1 MMKIEQVLWDW
12 NGTLLDDL
20 EYSIQVRNNIFP
32 AFHLPTLS
40 GVEEYHRQF
49 TFPVRLYYQR
59 AGVTD
64 EIFDDVA
71 HAWMAEYERR
81 MDTIPLHGDAVE
93 TVERFRRAGLGQTVL
108 SASEQTMLRR
118 QLALH
123 GLDSRFDAILGRG
136 DIYAGKQGS
145 HWTGIP
151 AKLRDPGGGDRDD
164 RRQPARRGGGPG
176 AGHPVRAGGAG
187 PSEPGNAAGSRRARG
202 GFPAESRRLGAGA
215 KVKKRPV

>member
-108 SASEQTMLRR
+108 SASEQTLLRR
-118 QLALH
+118 RCRKAH
-123 GLDSRFDAILGRG
+123 CGR
-136 DIYAGKQGS
+136 S
-145 HWTGIP
+145 PP
-151 AKLRDPGGGDRDD
+151 AFRS
-164 RRQPARRGGGPG
+164 Q
-176 AGHPVRAGGAG
+176 
-187 PSEPGNAAGSRRARG
+187 
-202 GFPAESRRLGAGA
+202 
-215 KVKKRPV
+215 RPLPQR

>member
-1 MMKIEQVLWDW
+1 MMKIQQVLWDW

-81 MDTIPLHGDAVE
+81 MDTIPLHEDASE
-93 TVERFRRAGLGQTVL
+93 TVERFHQAGLRQTVL

-118 QLALH
+118 QLALY
-123 GLDSRFDAILGRG
+123 GLNSRFDAVLGRG
-136 DIYAGKQGS
+136 DIYAGSKEAIGREYLQGS
-145 HWTGIP
+145 GVP
-151 AKLRDPGGGDRDD
+151 AEAAVMIGDSLSSDMQGGRNAGL
-164 RRQPARRGGGPG
+164 PTIFCGP
-176 AGHPVRAGGAG
+176 
-187 PSEPGNAAGSRRARG
+187 RARADARCDQV
-202 GFPAESRRLGAGA
+202 AETLLDLPPLLAA
-215 KVKKRPV
+215 M

>member
-81 MDTIPLHGDAVE
+81 MDTIPCY
-93 TVERFRRAGLGQTVL
+93 F
-108 SASEQTMLRR
+108 
-118 QLALH
+118 
-123 GLDSRFDAILGRG
+123 
-136 DIYAGKQGS
+136 
-145 HWTGIP
+145 
-151 AKLRDPGGGDRDD
+151 
-164 RRQPARRGGGPG
+164 
-176 AGHPVRAGGAG
+176 
-187 PSEPGNAAGSRRARG
+187 
-202 GFPAESRRLGAGA
+202 
-215 KVKKRPV
+215 

>member
-93 TVERFRRAGLGQTVL
+93 TVERFQRAGLRQTVL
-108 SASEQTMLRR
+108 SASEQTLLRR
-118 QLALH
+118 QLALY
-123 GLDSRFDAILGRG
+123 GLEGRFDAVLGRG
-136 DIYAGKQGS
+136 DIYAGSKEAIGREYLQSCGV
-145 HWTGIP
+145 P
-151 AKLRDPGGGDRDD
+151 AEATVMIGDSLHDAEV
-164 RRQPARRGGGPG
+164 ARALGTRCIL
-176 AGHPVRAGGAG
+176 V
-187 PSEPGNAAGSRRARG
+187 ARG
-202 GFPAESRRLGAGA
+202 HQSRETLLEAG
-215 KVKKRPV
+215 VPVVDSLRKAADWVLEQQ

>member
-81 MDTIPLHGDAVE
+81 MDTIPLHEDAVE
-93 TVERFRRAGLGQTVL
+93 TVERFQPGRA
-108 SASEQTMLRR
+108 SADGAFCQR
-118 QLALH
+118 ADH
-123 GLDSRFDAILGRG
+123 AAPP
-136 DIYAGKQGS
+136 AG
-145 HWTGIP
+145 
-151 AKLRDPGGGDRDD
+151 A
-164 RRQPARRGGGPG
+164 
-176 AGHPVRAGGAG
+176 VRAGQPLRRDSGPGRHLRRTARRPSAG
-187 PSEPGNAAGSRRARG
+187 NICRAAAFRRRPPS
-202 GFPAESRRLGAGA
+202 
-215 KVKKRPV
+215 

>member
-71 HAWMAEYERR
+71 HAWMAEYERC

-118 QLALH
+118 QLALY
-123 GLDSRFDAILGRG
+123 GLDSRMIGDSLHDAEVARALGTRCIL
-136 DIYAGKQGS
+136 
-145 HWTGIP
+145 
-151 AKLRDPGGGDRDD
+151 
-164 RRQPARRGGGPG
+164 
-176 AGHPVRAGGAG
+176 V
-187 PSEPGNAAGSRRARG
+187 ARG
-202 GFPAESRRLGAGA
+202 HQSRETLLQAG
-215 KVKKRPV
+215 VPVVASLRKAADWVLEQQ

>member
-108 SASEQTMLRR
+108 SASEQTLLRR
-118 QLALH
+118 QLALY
-123 GLDSRFDAILGRG
+123 GLEGRFDAILGRG
-136 DIYAGKQGS
+136 DIYAGSKEAIGREYLQGS
-145 HWTGIP
+145 GVP
-151 AKLRDPGGGDRDD
+151 AEAAVMIGDSLSSDMQGGRNAGL
-164 RRQPARRGGGPG
+164 PTIFCGP
-176 AGHPVRAGGAG
+176 
-187 PSEPGNAAGSRRARG
+187 RARADARCDQV
-202 GFPAESRRLGAGA
+202 AETLLDLPPLLAA
-215 KVKKRPV
+215 M

>member
-20 EYSIQVRNNIFP
+20 EYSIQVRNAIFP
-32 AFHLPTLS
+32 AFHLPLLES
-40 GVEEYHRQF
+40 VEEYHRQF
-49 TFPVRLYYQR
+49 TFPVRLYYER

-108 SASEQTMLRR
+108 SASEQTLLRR
-118 QLALH
+118 QLALY
-123 GLDSRFDAILGRG
+123 GLEGRFDAILGRG
-136 DIYAGKQGS
+136 DISQGS
-145 HWTGIP
+145 KEATVMI
-151 AKLRDPGGGDRDD
+151 GDSLHDAEV
-164 RRQPARRGGGPG
+164 ARALG
-176 AGHPVRAGGAG
+176 ARCMLV
-187 PSEPGNAAGSRRARG
+187 ARG
-202 GFPAESRRLGAGA
+202 HQSRETLLQAG
-215 KVKKRPV
+215 VPVVASLRIAADWVLEQQ